1 VSEPTHLSKGPWSV
15 SRGSHRGIS
24 GGNSSGSQGT
34 HDVKLEKLRF
44 YRAEIQHE
52 FNLLSNRV
60 NAYIT
65 SQSFLV
71 VGFALAMGN
80 LNPRWGSLFRLIF
93 PAALALLGIAT
104 SKPAWPGIRGACD
117 SIALWREKQQRLFEH
132 DPGHDPG
139 MDDYRIERPIVHSSR
154 GRSVDLI
161 HERSLWFA
169 KCSPW
174 IFTIG
179 WLVFGG
185 LAFALSLKE
194 WALAEPGG
202 AVAPAMWAGQLS
214 SFDRRRTVLGR
225 GACAGGQ

>member
-1 VSEPTHLSKGPWSV
+1 VSEPTHPSKGPWSV
-15 SRGSHRGIS
+15 LTGSHRGIS
-24 GGNSSGSQGT
+24 GGNSSGSQRT

-71 VGFALAMGN
+71 VGFTLAMGN
-80 LNPRWGSLFRLIF
+80 LNPHWGSLFRLIF
-93 PAALALLGIAT
+93 PPALALLGIAT
-104 SKPAWPGIRGACD
+104 SMQAWPNIRGACD
-117 SIALWREKQQRLFEH
+117 SISLWREKQQRLFDH
-132 DPGHDPG
+132 DPS
-139 MDDYRIERPIVHSSR
+139 MDDYRIERPIVQSSQ
-154 GRSVDLI
+154 GRSVDII

-185 LAFALSLKE
+185 LAFVLSLKE
-194 WALAEPGG
+194 
-202 AVAPAMWAGQLS
+202 
-214 SFDRRRTVLGR
+214 
-225 GACAGGQ
+225 